1 MNFIVSLFICNNWIL
16 PTVMINRA
24 QTSKPH
30 PSRLSSS
37 SLLQRPIYLRLS
49 LFVSRQIRI
58 PPFLSLCFRVCAS
71 IRV

>member
-1 MNFIVSLFICNNWIL
+1 
-16 PTVMINRA
+16 MINRA

-49 LFVSRQIRI
+49 LF
-58 PPFLSLCFRVCAS
+58 L
-71 IRV
+71 